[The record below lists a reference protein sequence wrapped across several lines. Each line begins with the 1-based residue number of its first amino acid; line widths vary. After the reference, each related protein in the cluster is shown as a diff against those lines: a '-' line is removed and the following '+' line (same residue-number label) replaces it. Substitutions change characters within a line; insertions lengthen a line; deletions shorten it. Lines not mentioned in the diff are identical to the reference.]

1 MTTGKVKWYNET
13 KGYGFIEQENGD
25 DVFVHR
31 TGLENSYD
39 ELEPEQEVEFD
50 IEEGERGL
58 KAVNVKLVN

>member
-31 TGLENSYD
+31 TGLENAYD

-58 KAVNVKLVN
+58 KAVNVTIKN